1 MLASPTGI
9 KRAIKLISRQKI
21 KRFDRFINEV
31 RALKT
36 LVILLRSPCAQD
48 HPNVIKLFEI
58 YEDQENVYLVQE

>member
-1 MLASPTGI
+1 MITGI

-21 KRFDRFINEV
+21 KRFDRFINEI

-36 LVILLRSPCAQD
+36 LVKYAELIAIYQD

-58 YEDQENVYLVQE
+58 YEDE